1 MTKYQR
7 RTFSKKSVNQNQ
19 EKTIVD
25 YSITDYSYLMSTSQ
39 TDAMKREI
47 EMLIIFTLYIFNI
60 YNVTFLLA
68 DFHLPPKKL

>member
-7 RTFSKKSVNQNQ
+7 RKFSKKSVNQNQ
-19 EKTIVD
+19 EKTCFD
-25 YSITDYSYLMSTSQ
+25 YSITDYSFLMSTSR
-39 TDAMKREI
+39 TDDMRKKI

-68 DFHLPPKKL
+68 DFHRPPKNL